1 MTSFNFLNN
10 SLNDFLLAIQGTWNA
25 TIQIYGVKILLMLLV
40 VSLGINWTYAI
51 SQRDAGRLLDS
62 TVNSLVSAGVLY
74 TIFLNAQTVGA
85 AVLNTFI
92 QIGQATSG
100 LSPEVLTP
108 SGIAQSGFNLA
119 LIFWNASSHA
129 SWLIS
134 PMSAVETFV
143 CSLVV
148 MLAFDAAAIIYLLAL
163 VEAWAIIIAGPLL
176 FAFASIPW
184 FAAMLPGWGL
194 KLLSI
199 SVKVFGL
206 LAVLAIGLTEAQGWT
221 TAMAANSGSI
231 SGNVSLMFQAMTEA
245 FLFGACVYYIP
256 RTLSNLVAG
265 GAAAVMTTGEAML
278 GAAAGAAGGAAAS
291 GAAAA
296 GGAARNAAA
305 AGTAA
310 AIQNAGQSAGQV
322 AATIRRMLMES

>member
-1 MTSFNFLNN
+1 MQRFAPSSEETMSSFTFLNN
-10 SLNDFLLAIQGTWNA
+10 SLNDFLLAIQGTWSA
-25 TIQIYGVKILLMLLV
+25 TIQIYGVKILLVLLV
-40 VSLGINWTYAI
+40 VSLSINWTYAI

-100 LSPEVLTP
+100 LSPSVLTP
-108 SGIAQSGFNLA
+108 SGIAQSGVNLA
-119 LIFWNASSHA
+119 TIFWGAGGRA

-134 PMSAVETFV
+134 PMSAIETFV

-148 MLAFDAAAIIYLLAL
+148 VLAFDAAAIIYLLAL

-184 FAAMLPGWGL
+184 FAAMLPRWGL
-194 KLLSI
+194 NLLSI

-206 LAVLAIGLTEAQGWT
+206 LGVLAIGLTEAQGWA
-221 TAMAANSGSI
+221 TAMAANAGSI
-231 SGNVSLMFQAMTEA
+231 SGNISLMCQAITEA
-245 FLFGACVYYIP
+245 LLFVACVYYIP
-256 RTLSNLVAG
+256 RTLANLVA

-278 GAAAGAAGGAAAS
+278 GAAAGAGV

-296 GGAARNAAA
+296 GAAAAGTAARNAAA
-305 AGTAA
+305 AGTTA
-310 AIQNAGQSAGQV
+310 AIQSA
-322 AATIRRMLMES
+322 

>member
-1 MTSFNFLNN
+1 MTSFTFLNN
-10 SLNDFLLAIQGTWNA
+10 SLSDFLLAIQGTWSA

-40 VSLGINWTYAI
+40 MSLGINWIYAI

-62 TVNSLVSAGVLY
+62 TVYSLVSAGVLY
-74 TIFLNAQTVGA
+74 TIFLNAQTFGA

-100 LSPEVLTP
+100 LSPNALTP
-108 SGIAQSGFNLA
+108 SGIVQSGLT
-119 LIFWNASSHA
+119 LGEIFWNASSRA

-134 PMSAVETFV
+134 PMSAIETFI

-148 MLAFDAAAIIYLLAL
+148 TLSFSAAAIIYLLTL
-163 VEAWAIIIAGPLL
+163 IEAWSIIIGGPLL

-184 FAAMLPGWGL
+184 AAAILPRWGL
-194 KLLSI
+194 SILSV
-199 SVKVFGL
+199 SVKVFAL
-206 LAVLAIGLTEAQGWT
+206 LAVIAIGLTEAQGWA
-221 TAMAANSGSI
+221 TAMAANSDSI
-231 SGNVSLMFQAMTEA
+231 SGNISLMFQAITEA
-245 FLFGACVYYIP
+245 LLFVACVYYIP

-265 GAAAVMTTGEAML
+265 GAAAVMTTGETML

-296 GGAARNAAA
+296 GATARNAAA
-305 AGTAA
+305 AGTTA
-310 AIQNAGQSAGQV
+310 AIQGAGNLS
-322 AATIRRMLMES
+322 ATIRRMLMEP

>member
-1 MTSFNFLNN
+1 MTSFTFLNN
-10 SLNDFLLAIQGTWNA
+10 SLNDFLLAIQGTWSA

-40 VSLGINWTYAI
+40 VSLGINWIYAI

-62 TVNSLVSAGVLY
+62 TVNSLVAAGVLY

-100 LSPEVLTP
+100 LSTDALTP
-108 SGIAQSGFNLA
+108 SGIAQSGLRLA
-119 LIFWNASSHA
+119 QIFWNAGGLA

-134 PMSAVETFV
+134 PMSAIETLI

-148 MLAFDAAAIIYLLAL
+148 VIAFDAAAIIYLMAL
-163 VEAWAIIIAGPLL
+163 IEAWAIIIGGSLL
-176 FAFASIPW
+176 LAFASIPW
-184 FAAMLPGWGL
+184 FAAMLPRWIL
-194 KLLSI
+194 SILSI
-199 SVKVFGL
+199 SVRVFAL
-206 LAVLAIGLTEAQGWT
+206 LAVLAIGLTEAQGWA

-231 SGNVSLMFQAMTEA
+231 SGNISLMFQAITEA
-245 FLFGACVYYIP
+245 LLFAASVYFIP

-278 GAAAGAAGGAAAS
+278 GAAAGAGA

-296 GGAARNAAA
+296 GAAAARNAAA
-305 AGTAA
+305 AGTTA
-310 AIQNAGQSAGQV
+310 AIQGAGQL
-322 AATIRRMLMES
+322 AATVRRMLMEP